1 MIYHIYS
8 GTAGSAGLY
17 IDEIYRTLEKAGLEQ
32 RAFVSYFYPFDYAD
46 RIYCK
51 NSTVGQSKLGNRTR
65 RVLMLFEILIGH
77 YKVLKC
83 AKKDRPEI
91 INYSHTGAS
100 YAFVVKFLQH
110 LKNVSGC
117 KLIITCH
124 DVHQVTNS
132 KEENYNR
139 KKIFNEADYLLVH
152 TEQSRKDLISIW
164 NVDEKKIIQHRF
176 PIMDM
181 TSLGYTP
188 QGKYEKKDFLF
199 IGHLRKDK
207 GAEFLLKAW
216 PVFYKNNPSAAL
228 RICGRKMPGVDF
240 NQESLEKMN
249 VEFNLRF
256 IDDEDYIEYINATR
270 YVVLPYERGTNSG
283 IISTALS
290 LGANV
295 ITTNLPMFRENPF
308 VQSDNMFEYGNIKTF
323 VEVMHR
329 ALDAESS
336 NTIDLVIKYREQFS
350 EEVIGMYNSL
360 LK

>member
-17 IDEIYRTLEKAGLEQ
+17 TNEIYKTLSTAGFEQ
-32 RAFVSYFYPFDYAD
+32 KIFVNYFYPFNYGEKV
-46 RIYCK
+46 YCK
-51 NSTVGQSKLGNRTR
+51 NSTVGHSKLRNRVR
-65 RVLMLFEILIGH
+65 RILMLFEILKGH
-77 YKVLKC
+77 YKVLKS
-83 AKKDRPEI
+83 AKKDKPKI

-100 YAFVVKFLQH
+100 YAFIVKFLQI
-110 LKNVSGC
+110 LKIVSGC

-124 DVHQVTNS
+124 DVHQVTDS
-132 KEENYNR
+132 KKENVTR
-139 KKIFNEADYLLVH
+139 KKIFEEADYLLVH
-152 TEQSRKDLISIW
+152 TEQSKMDLMFFW
-164 NVDEKKIIQHRF
+164 GVEENKIIRHRF
-176 PIMDM
+176 PIMDL
-181 TSLGYTP
+181 TSLGYKP
-188 QGKYEKKDFLF
+188 QGKYVKKDFLF

-207 GAEFLLKAW
+207 GVEFLLKAW
-216 PVFYKNNPSAAL
+216 PKFYKNNPSATL
-228 RICGRKMPGVDF
+228 RVCGRKMPGVYF

-295 ITTNLPMFRENPF
+295 ITSNLPMFRENPF
-308 VQSDNMFEYGNIKTF
+308 VHSENMFEYGNLKTF
-323 VEVMHR
+323 VEVMQR
-329 ALDAESS
+329 ALNAEAS
-336 NTIDLVIKYREQFS
+336 NTTDQVLIYREQFS